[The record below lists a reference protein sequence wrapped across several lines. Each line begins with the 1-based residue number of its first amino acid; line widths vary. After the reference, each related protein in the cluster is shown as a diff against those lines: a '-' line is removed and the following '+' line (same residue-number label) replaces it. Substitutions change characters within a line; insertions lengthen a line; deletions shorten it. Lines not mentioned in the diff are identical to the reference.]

1 MTEFN
6 SRVGKDEYEIIFKT
20 DKCSDYT
27 EIQEVIMN

>member
-6 SRVGKDEYEIIFKT
+6 SRVSKDEYEIIFKT

-27 EIQEVIMN
+27 EIQEAIMN